1 MSSCGEE
8 AAKKRIAMRRDSHKL
23 TVANSR
29 RTREPRTPKGPGRMT
44 RFAPLTLL
52 AAALAFSAHAADTP
66 AGTWK
71 LALPVETRNGEVTL
85 NILVMFTEQDGK
97 WAGDF
102 LDCVP
107 PLGADPTVDVTAK
120 DDYLKFSLKFGPNN
134 WSFDG
139 KVQPGAKK
147 IKGTVDLGGQIVLA
161 ELSPSTLKS
170 LTKDRFAVL
179 KEAADATDNPAEFF
193 SALFPVLTQATAK
206 KMKIEDVRA
215 YADKGNKLAEAY
227 GPRWQR
233 TVAFRMADVLAG
245 QEAFNSIA
253 VEQARQGERMLAR
266 TDDITTQLKTLD
278 TLARVLRKAK
288 KEEDAKAVD
297 DRVAKLEPRDY
308 AEYAKTS
315 PPFKPEEFKGRKAK
329 SDRVVLVEAFTGAE
343 CPQCVAV
350 DLAFDAL
357 SRTYK
362 PTDVVL
368 LQYHEHIPGPD
379 PMTNKDTVDRLTG
392 YVKRDD
398 KKSTPQLYVNGK
410 QDPSGGGPQAKMAK
424 LKYQTYR
431 ESIEDLLEKPAAAK
445 LTLTATAAGP
455 VLTVKG
461 TVADLE
467 KPGEKMTLRFA
478 VTEERVRYAGGNG
491 IRYHHAVVRAMPG
504 GVKGFPLTAKSVEK
518 TVTVNLNDLRAAQN
532 KYLDEFTAEME
543 KAGNDISFPE
553 RPLALKNL
561 KIVAFVQN
569 DETNEILQ
577 AAQID
582 VDPAKE

>member
-1 MSSCGEE
+1 M
-8 AAKKRIAMRRDSHKL
+8 
-23 TVANSR
+23 
-29 RTREPRTPKGPGRMT
+29 
-44 RFAPLTLL
+44 TLL
-52 AAALAFSAHAADTP
+52 AAVLALPAARAADTP

-85 NILVMFTEQDGK
+85 NMLLMFTEQDGK

-107 PLGADPTVDVTAK
+107 PLGAEPTVDVTAK
-120 DDYLKFSLKFGPNN
+120 DDYLKFALKFGPNN

-139 KVQPGAKK
+139 KVQPGAKR

-161 ELSPSTLKS
+161 ELSPSSLKS

-179 KEAADATDNPAEFF
+179 RESADNTESPAEYFA
-193 SALFPVLTQATAK
+193 ALFPVLTQAAAK
-206 KMKIEDVRA
+206 KLKAEDVRA
-215 YADKGNKLAEAY
+215 YTDKANKLAEAY

-245 QEAFNSIA
+245 QEPFAAIA
-253 VEQARQGERMLAR
+253 VEQARQGERMLSR
-266 TDDITTQLKTLD
+266 TDDVATQLKTLD

-288 KEEDAKAVD
+288 KDDDAKAVE

-308 AEYAKTS
+308 ADYAKTN
-315 PPFKPEEFKGRKAK
+315 PPFKPEEFKGRKGK

-350 DLAFDAL
+350 DLAFDSL

-368 LQYHEHIPGPD
+368 LQYHVHIPGPD
-379 PMTNKDTVDRLTG
+379 PMTTKDGMERLVG

-398 KKSTPQLYVNGK
+398 KLGTPQLYIAGK
-410 QDPSGGGPQAKMAK
+410 LDPSGGAPQAKAAK
-424 LKYQTYR
+424 VKYQTYR
-431 ESIEDLLEKPAAAK
+431 ESIEELLEKPAAVK
-445 LTLTATAAGP
+445 LTLSATAAGP
-455 VLTVKG
+455 VITVKG

-467 KPGEKMTLRFA
+467 KPGEKVTLRFVVA
-478 VTEERVRYAGGNG
+478 EERVRYAGGNG
-491 IRYHHAVVRAMPG
+491 VRYHHAVVRAIPG
-504 GVKGFPLTAKSVEK
+504 GVKGFPLTAKTAEK
-518 TVTVNLNDLRAAQN
+518 TVTVNVADLRAAQN

-543 KAGNDISFPE
+543 KAGNDIAFPD

-569 DETNEILQ
+569 DETNEVLQ

-582 VDPAKE
+582 LEPAKE